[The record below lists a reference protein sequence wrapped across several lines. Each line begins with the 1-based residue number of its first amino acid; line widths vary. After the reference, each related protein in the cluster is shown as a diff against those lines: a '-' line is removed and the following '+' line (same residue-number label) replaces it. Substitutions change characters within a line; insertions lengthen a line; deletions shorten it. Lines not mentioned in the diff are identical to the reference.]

1 MSYRILTM
9 VSAGLLVPALSFAQS
24 GPAPEVGGQRGS
36 GVVYEEETAYDFDD
50 EYVDGSVVRP
60 DGELISGQRHG
71 KESSLIRIR
80 ADFIPEMVESVEDL

>member
-9 VSAGLLVPALSFAQS
+9 VGAGVLVPSIAFAQG
-24 GPAPEVGGQRGS
+24 GPAPEMSGQQGS
-36 GVVYEEETAYDFDD
+36 GVVYEDETAYDFDD
-50 EYVDGSVVRP
+50 EYVDGQVVRP